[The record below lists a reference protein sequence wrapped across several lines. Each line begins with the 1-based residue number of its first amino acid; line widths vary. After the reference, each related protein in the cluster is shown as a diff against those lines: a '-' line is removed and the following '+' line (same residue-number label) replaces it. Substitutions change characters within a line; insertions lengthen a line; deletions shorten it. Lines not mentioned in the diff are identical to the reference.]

1 MRLQIVARTLLSM
14 MIASGLVSAS
24 DLNRIMDQALEKGWH
39 PVREADAPPAAPA
52 SLQPSDPAQISQIR
66 SDTRE

>member
-1 MRLQIVARTLLSM
+1 
-14 MIASGLVSAS
+14 
-24 DLNRIMDQALEKGWH
+24 MDQALEKGWH